1 MWLKQLSIE
10 NCRIIAQASLELSPQ
25 ANLLIGANATGKSSF
40 LEALSV
46 LSRGRSFRSPKIQEI
61 IRHGTKTLTVAGKIH
76 DDETGA
82 EYPLGISKSADETKI
97 RINHADV
104 NQQAEL
110 SSHLPL
116 TIIHPDTL
124 EILSGGPAQRR
135 SLLDWVAFYRSADF
149 HQDWKNYQRILK
161 QRNVCLR
168 DEQQRFALQHWTEQ
182 LVTLLPRIHQF
193 RCEALAAI
201 IEALDKLT
209 PLFTHTG
216 KPKLKLYSG
225 FPASVDVNDTA
236 AILQYLQVRQE
247 QEIQQGM
254 SLYGCHRGDLN
265 VLLDGIPA
273 ARYASRGQLKMLGV
287 ALLLAQ
293 SQAITT
299 QAKKR
304 GIIAIDDLVS
314 ELDADNQ
321 TLLYQ
326 VLRQTDQQLIVTGT
340 HIPGNDHLVDVGKM
354 FHVEHGKF
362 NEVKNA
368 A

>member
-10 NCRIIAQASLELSPQ
+10 NCRLIVQASLELSPQ
-25 ANLLIGANATGKSSF
+25 ANLLIGDNASGKSSF
-40 LEALSV
+40 LEALSI
-46 LSRGRSFRSPKIQEI
+46 LSRGRSFRSPKVQEI
-61 IRHGTKTLTVAGKIH
+61 IRHGEKILTVAGKIQ

-82 EYPLGISKSADETKI
+82 EYPLGISKTADDTRI

-124 EILSGGPAQRR
+124 EILSGSPAQRR
-135 SLLDWVAFYRSADF
+135 ALLDWVAFYQSVDF
-149 HQDWKNYQRILK
+149 HQDWRNYQRILK

-182 LVTLLPRIHQF
+182 LVVLLPRIHQF
-193 RCEALAAI
+193 RCDALAAI
-201 IEALDKLT
+201 VDALDELT
-209 PLFTHTG
+209 LLFTHTG

-225 FPASVDVNDTA
+225 FPVTVKMDDTD
-236 AILQYLQVRQE
+236 AIYQFLQARKE

-299 QAKKR
+299 KAQKR
-304 GIIAIDDLVS
+304 GIIAIDDLIS

-340 HIPGNDHLVDVGKM
+340 QIPGNDHLVDVGKM
-354 FHVEHGKF
+354 FHVEHGQF
-362 NEVKNA
+362 NEQP
-368 A
+368 

>member
-10 NCRIIAQASLELSPQ
+10 NCRLIAQASVELSPK
-25 ANLLIGANATGKSSF
+25 ANVFIGDNASGKSSF
-40 LEALSV
+40 LEALSI
-46 LSRGRSFRSPKIQEI
+46 LSRGRSFRSPRIREI
-61 IRHGTKTLTVAGKIH
+61 IRYGEERLTVAGKIK

-82 EYPLGISKSADETKI
+82 EYPLGISKTNDETRI
-97 RINHADV
+97 RINHADI

-124 EILSGGPAQRR
+124 EILSGGPSQRR
-135 SLLDWVAFYRSADF
+135 ALLDWVAFYRSPDF
-149 HQDWKNYQRILK
+149 HQDWRNYQRILK

-182 LVTLLPRIHQF
+182 LVSLQPRIHQF
-193 RCEALAAI
+193 RQEALKAVI
-201 IEALDKLT
+201 TALDKLA

-216 KPKLKLYSG
+216 IPKLKLYSG
-225 FPASVDVNDTA
+225 FPGSVAMNDLNSIQA
-236 AILQYLQVRQE
+236 FLDSRKE
-247 QEIQQGM
+247 QEIQQGI

-265 VLLDGIPA
+265 VILEGMPVA
-273 ARYASRGQLKMLGV
+273 KFASRGQLKMLGV

-299 QAKKR
+299 DVQKR
-304 GIIAIDDLVS
+304 GIIAIDDLIS
-314 ELDADNQ
+314 ELDTANQ

-340 HIPGNDHLVDVGKM
+340 QLPGNDQLIDVGQM
-354 FHVEHGKF
+354 FHVEHGQF
-362 NEVKNA
+362 TELNNA
-368 A
+368 